1 MVGDNLIVGLVLP
14 AALAVIMFTL
24 GLGLTTADFKRVFVF
39 PKGVSIGLFNLVL
52 ISPLLAFGLAEVLNL
67 DPAMALGLVLLGA
80 SPGGTLA
87 NMFTHLAKGE
97 TALSVT
103 MTAISSVV
111 SVITIPI
118 FLTLANNYFDAGKS
132 LEDVN
137 MVFVALRTFLITVV
151 PLSLGMFVRSR
162 SPEWVDRYQ
171 PTFMKVS
178 VVLFFLVV
186 LAAIVSELDLIREN
200 FWRVAAGALLLN
212 VIAMTLSFSVARL
225 ARLSERQATAI
236 AMELGIHNGTVA
248 IVVAGMINDELMIPA
263 AVYAVFMYFTG
274 SAFAYVMAKRNSR
287 GEVPEAAPAEEPA

>member
-1 MVGDNLIVGLVLP
+1 MVDDNLIVGVVLP

-24 GLGLTTADFKRVFVF
+24 GLGLTVDDFKRVFVF

-52 ISPLLAFGLAEVLNL
+52 ISPLLAFGIAEVLDL

-103 MTAISSVV
+103 MTAISSVA

-162 SPEWVDRYQ
+162 SPVWVDRYQ

-186 LAAIVSELDLIREN
+186 LAAILSELDLIQEN
-200 FWRVAAGALLLN
+200 FWRVAAAALLLN
-212 VIAMTLSFSVARL
+212 ILAMTISFTVARVARL
-225 ARLSERQATAI
+225 SDRQATAI

-274 SAFAYVMAKRNSR
+274 GAFAYFMAKRNSR

>member
-1 MVGDNLIVGLVLP
+1 MIIDVVLP

-24 GLGLTTADFKRVFVF
+24 GLGLTIEDFRRVFVF
-39 PKGVSIGLFNLVL
+39 PRGVSIGLINLVL
-52 ISPLLAFGLAEVLNL
+52 ISPLLAFLIADLLSL

-103 MTAISSVV
+103 MTAISSVC
-111 SVITIPI
+111 SVITIPL
-118 FLTLANNYFDAGKS
+118 FLTLANEYFDAGKS

-137 MVFVALRTFLITVV
+137 MPIVVLRTFLITVL
-151 PLSLGMFVRSR
+151 PLSIGMFVRSR

-178 VVLFFLVV
+178 IGLFFGVV
-186 LAAIVSELDLIREN
+186 LAAVLSELDLIREN
-200 FWRVAAGALLLN
+200 FWRVAGGALLLN
-212 VIAMTLSFSVARL
+212 IVAMTLSFTIARL
-225 ARLSERQATAI
+225 ARLSERQSTAI

-263 AVYAVFMYFTG
+263 AVYAIFMYFTG
-274 SAFAYVMAKRNSR
+274 SAFAYVMAKRNSLSR
-287 GEVPEAAPAEEPA
+287 S

>member
-1 MVGDNLIVGLVLP
+1 MVDDNLIVGVVLP

-24 GLGLTTADFKRVFVF
+24 GLGLTLDDFKRVFVF
-39 PKGVSIGLFNLVL
+39 PKGVSIGLVNLVL
-52 ISPLLAFGLAEVLNL
+52 ISPLLAFGIAEVLNL

-118 FLTLANNYFDAGKS
+118 FLTLANNHFDAGKS

-137 MVFVALRTFLITVV
+137 MLFVALRTFLITVV

-212 VIAMTLSFSVARL
+212 VIAMSLSFTVARL

-274 SAFAYVMAKRNSR
+274 GTFAYVMSKRNSR
-287 GEVPEAAPAEEPA
+287 AEVADGAPVEEPA

>member
-1 MVGDNLIVGLVLP
+1 MVDDNLIVGLVLP

-24 GLGLTTADFKRVFVF
+24 GLGLTPADFKRVFVF

-52 ISPLLAFGLAEVLNL
+52 ISPLLAFGIAEVLNL

-103 MTAISSVV
+103 MTAISSIV

-118 FLTLANNYFDAGKS
+118 FLTLANDYFEAGNS
-132 LEDVN
+132 LADVN
-137 MVFVALRTFLITVV
+137 MLFVALRTFLITVV

-274 SAFAYVMAKRNSR
+274 GTFAYVMARRNSR

>member
-1 MVGDNLIVGLVLP
+1 MVDDNLIVGVVLP
-14 AALAVIMFTL
+14 VALAVIMFTL
-24 GLGLTTADFKRVFVF
+24 GLGLTLDDFRRVFVF
-39 PKGVSIGLFNLVL
+39 PKGVSIGLVNLVL
-52 ISPLLAFGLAEVLNL
+52 VSPLLAFLIADLLNL
-67 DPAMALGLVLLGA
+67 DPAIALGLVLLGA

-103 MTAISSVV
+103 MTAFSSICSVV
-111 SVITIPI
+111 TIPI

-137 MVFVALRTFLITVV
+137 MLTVVLRTFLITVL
-151 PLSLGMFVRSR
+151 PLSIGMFVRSR
-162 SPEWVDRYQ
+162 SPVWVDRYQ

-186 LAAIVSELDLIREN
+186 LAAILSELDLIQEN
-200 FWRVAAGALLLN
+200 FWRVAAAALLLN
-212 VIAMTLSFSVARL
+212 ILAMTISFSVARV
-225 ARLSERQATAI
+225 ARLSDRQATAI

-274 SAFAYVMAKRNSR
+274 GAFAYFMAKRNSR
-287 GEVPEAAPAEEPA
+287 GEVSEAAPAEEPA

>member
-1 MVGDNLIVGLVLP
+1 MIIDVVLP

-24 GLGLTTADFKRVFVF
+24 GLGLTIEDFRRVFVF
-39 PKGVSIGLFNLVL
+39 PRGVSIGLINLVL
-52 ISPLLAFGLAEVLNL
+52 ISPLLAFLIADLLSL

-103 MTAISSVV
+103 MTAISSVC
-111 SVITIPI
+111 SVITIPL
-118 FLTLANNYFDAGKS
+118 FLTLANEYFDAGKS

-137 MVFVALRTFLITVV
+137 MPIVVLRTFLITVL
-151 PLSLGMFVRSR
+151 PLSIGMFVRSR

-178 VVLFFLVV
+178 IGLFFGVV
-186 LAAIVSELDLIREN
+186 LAAVLSELDLIREN
-200 FWRVAAGALLLN
+200 FWRVAGGALLLN
-212 VIAMTLSFSVARL
+212 IVAMTLSFTIARL
-225 ARLSERQATAI
+225 ARLSERQSTAI

-263 AVYAVFMYFTG
+263 AVYAIFMYFTG

-287 GEVPEAAPAEEPA
+287 SQS

>member
-52 ISPLLAFGLAEVLNL
+52 ISPLLAFGIAEVLDL

-103 MTAISSVV
+103 MTAISSIA

-118 FLTLANNYFDAGKS
+118 FLTLANDYFEAGNS
-132 LEDVN
+132 LADVN

-151 PLSLGMFVRSR
+151 PLSIGMFVRSR

-212 VIAMTLSFSVARL
+212 VIAMTFSFSVARL
-225 ARLSERQATAI
+225 ARLSERQSTAI

-274 SAFAYVMAKRNSR
+274 GAFAYVMAKRNAR
-287 GEVPEAAPAEEPA
+287 AEAAEGSPVEEPA

>member
-1 MVGDNLIVGLVLP
+1 MIIDVVLP

-24 GLGLTTADFKRVFVF
+24 GLGLTIEDFRRVFVF
-39 PKGVSIGLFNLVL
+39 PRGVSIGLVNLVL
-52 ISPLLAFGLAEVLNL
+52 ISPLLAFLIADLLNL
-67 DPAMALGLVLLGA
+67 DPTMALGLVLLGA

-103 MTAISSVV
+103 MTAISSVF
-111 SVITIPI
+111 SVITIPL
-118 FLTLANNYFDAGKS
+118 FLTLANEYFDAGKS

-137 MVFVALRTFLITVV
+137 MAVVVLRTFLITVV
-151 PLSLGMFVRSR
+151 PLSIGMFVRSR

-171 PTFMKVS
+171 PTFMKLS
-178 VVLFFLVV
+178 IGLFFGVV
-186 LAAIVSELDLIREN
+186 LAAVLSELELIREN
-200 FWRVAAGALLLN
+200 FWRVAGGALLLN
-212 VIAMTLSFSVARL
+212 IVAMTLSFTIARL
-225 ARLSERQATAI
+225 ARLSEKQSTAI

-263 AVYAVFMYFTG
+263 AVYAIFMYFTG

-287 GEVPEAAPAEEPA
+287 NETAASIPADEPV

>member
-1 MVGDNLIVGLVLP
+1 MEVDNLIVSVVLP

-24 GLGLTTADFKRVFVF
+24 GLGLTPADFKRVFVF
-39 PKGVSIGLFNLVL
+39 PKGVSIGLVNLVL
-52 ISPLLAFGLAEVLNL
+52 ISPVLAFVIADLLDL

-103 MTAISSVV
+103 MTAISSVA
-111 SVITIPI
+111 SVVTIPL
-118 FLTLANNYFDAGKS
+118 FLTLANDYFEAGNS
-132 LEDVN
+132 LADVN

-151 PLSLGMFVRSR
+151 PLSIGMFVRSR
-162 SPEWVDRYQ
+162 SPEWVDRNQ
-171 PTFMKVS
+171 PNFMKVS
-178 VVLFFLVV
+178 VVLFFFVV

-200 FWRVAAGALLLN
+200 FWRVAFGALLLN
-212 VIAMTLSFSVARL
+212 VVAMSLSFSIARL

-236 AMELGIHNGTVA
+236 AMELGLHNGTVA

-274 SAFAYVMAKRNSR
+274 GAFAYVMARRNSR
-287 GEVPEAAPAEEPA
+287 AEAMEAPAAEGPA

>member
-1 MVGDNLIVGLVLP
+1 LIIDVVLP

-24 GLGLTTADFKRVFVF
+24 GLGLTVEDFRRVFVF
-39 PKGVSIGLFNLVL
+39 PRGVSIGLVNLVL
-52 ISPLLAFGLAEVLNL
+52 ISPLLAFLIADLLNL
-67 DPAMALGLVLLGA
+67 DPTMALGLVLLGA

-103 MTAISSVV
+103 MTAISSVC
-111 SVITIPI
+111 SVITIPL
-118 FLTLANNYFDAGKS
+118 FLTLANEYFDAGNS

-137 MVFVALRTFLITVV
+137 MAVVVLRTFLITVV
-151 PLSLGMFVRSR
+151 PLSIGMFVRSR

-171 PTFMKVS
+171 PTFMKLS
-178 VVLFFLVV
+178 IGLFFGVV
-186 LAAIVSELDLIREN
+186 LAAVLSELDLIREN
-200 FWRVAAGALLLN
+200 FWRVAGGALLLN
-212 VIAMTLSFSVARL
+212 IVAMTLSFTIARL
-225 ARLSERQATAI
+225 ARLSEKQSTAI

-263 AVYAVFMYFTG
+263 AVYAIFMYFTG

-287 GEVPEAAPAEEPA
+287 A

>member
-1 MVGDNLIVGLVLP
+1 MIIDVVLP

-24 GLGLTTADFKRVFVF
+24 GLGLTVEDFRRVFVF
-39 PKGVSIGLFNLVL
+39 PRGVSIGLVNLVL
-52 ISPLLAFGLAEVLNL
+52 ISPLLAFLIADLLNL
-67 DPAMALGLVLLGA
+67 DPTMALGLVLLGA

-103 MTAISSVV
+103 MTAISSVC
-111 SVITIPI
+111 SVITIPL
-118 FLTLANNYFDAGKS
+118 FLTLANEYFDAGKS

-137 MVFVALRTFLITVV
+137 MAVVVLRTFLITVV
-151 PLSLGMFVRSR
+151 PLSIGMFVRSR

-171 PTFMKVS
+171 PTFMKLS
-178 VVLFFLVV
+178 IGLFFGVV
-186 LAAIVSELDLIREN
+186 LAAVLSELDLIREN
-200 FWRVAAGALLLN
+200 FWRVAGGALLLN
-212 VIAMTLSFSVARL
+212 IVAMTLSFTIARL
-225 ARLSERQATAI
+225 ARLSEKQSTAI

-263 AVYAVFMYFTG
+263 AVYAIFMYFTG

-287 GEVPEAAPAEEPA
+287 A

>member
-1 MVGDNLIVGLVLP
+1 MVVDNLIVGVMLP

-24 GLGLTTADFKRVFVF
+24 GLGLSPAVFKRVFVF
-39 PKGVSIGLFNLVL
+39 PRGVSIGLANLVL
-52 ISPLLAFGLAEVLNL
+52 ISPLLAFGIAELLNL
-67 DPAMALGLVLLGA
+67 DTAMALGLVLLGA

-103 MTAISSVV
+103 MTGISSVA
-111 SVITIPI
+111 SVITIPL
-118 FLTLANNYFDAGKS
+118 FLTLANNHFGGGES
-132 LEDVN
+132 LDDVN
-137 MVFVALRTFLITVV
+137 MLLVAGRTFLITVV
-151 PLSLGMFVRSR
+151 PLSIGMFVRSR
-162 SPEWVDRYQ
+162 SPEWVDRNQ

-178 VVLFFLVV
+178 IVLFFLVV

-200 FWRVAAGALLLN
+200 FWRVAAGALMLN
-212 VIAMTLSFSVARL
+212 VVAMTLSFSIARL
-225 ARLSERQATAI
+225 ARLSERQSTAI

-274 SAFAYVMAKRNSR
+274 GAFAYVMAKRNSR
-287 GEVPEAAPAEEPA
+287 GEAAQPQTLEEPT

>member
-1 MVGDNLIVGLVLP
+1 
-14 AALAVIMFTL
+14 
-24 GLGLTTADFKRVFVF
+24 
-39 PKGVSIGLFNLVL
+39 
-52 ISPLLAFGLAEVLNL
+52 
-67 DPAMALGLVLLGA
+67 
-80 SPGGTLA
+80 
-87 NMFTHLAKGE
+87 MFTHLAKGE

-103 MTAISSVV
+103 MTAISSVA

-162 SPEWVDRYQ
+162 SPVWVDRYQ

-186 LAAIVSELDLIREN
+186 LAAILSELDLIQEN
-200 FWRVAAGALLLN
+200 FWRVAAAALLLN
-212 VIAMTLSFSVARL
+212 ILAMTISFTVARVARL
-225 ARLSERQATAI
+225 SDRQATAI

-263 AVYAVFMYFTG
+263 AVYALFMYFTG
-274 SAFAYVMAKRNSR
+274 GAFAYFMSKRNSR
-287 GEVPEAAPAEEPA
+287 GEAPEAVPAEEPA

>member
-1 MVGDNLIVGLVLP
+1 LVVDNLIVGVVLP

-24 GLGLTTADFKRVFVF
+24 GLGLTLEDFKRVFVF

-52 ISPLLAFGLAEVLNL
+52 ISPLLAFGIADLLNL

-103 MTAISSVV
+103 MTAISSIV
-111 SVITIPI
+111 SVITIPL
-118 FLTLANNYFDAGKS
+118 FLTLANDYFSGGES

-137 MVFVALRTFLITVV
+137 MLFVAGRTFLITVL

-171 PTFMKVS
+171 PNFMKAS
-178 VVLFFLVV
+178 IVLFFLVV
-186 LAAIVSELDLIREN
+186 LAAIISELDLIREN
-200 FWRVAAGALLLN
+200 FWRVAAVALMLN
-212 VIAMTLSFSVARL
+212 VVAMTLSFSIARL
-225 ARLSERQATAI
+225 ARLSERQSTAI

-274 SAFAYVMAKRNSR
+274 GAFAYVMAKRNAR
-287 GEVPEAAPAEEPA
+287 AEAAEPAAAEGPA

>member
-1 MVGDNLIVGLVLP
+1 MVDDNLIVGVVLP

-24 GLGLTTADFKRVFVF
+24 GLGLTLDDFKRVFVF
-39 PKGVSIGLFNLVL
+39 PKGVSIGLVNLVL
-52 ISPLLAFGLAEVLNL
+52 ISPLLAFGIAEVLNL

-137 MVFVALRTFLITVV
+137 MLFVALRTFLITVV

-212 VIAMTLSFSVARL
+212 VIAMSLSFTVARL

-274 SAFAYVMAKRNSR
+274 GTFAYVMAKRNSR
-287 GEVPEAAPAEEPA
+287 AEAAEGAPVEEPA

>member
-1 MVGDNLIVGLVLP
+1 LIIDVVLP

-24 GLGLTTADFKRVFVF
+24 GLGLTVEDFRRVFVF
-39 PKGVSIGLFNLVL
+39 PRGVSIGLVNLVL
-52 ISPLLAFGLAEVLNL
+52 ISPLLAFLIADLLNL
-67 DPAMALGLVLLGA
+67 DPTMALGLVLLGA

-103 MTAISSVV
+103 MTAISSVC
-111 SVITIPI
+111 SVITIPL
-118 FLTLANNYFDAGKS
+118 FLTLANEYFDAGKS

-137 MVFVALRTFLITVV
+137 MAVVVLRTFLITVV
-151 PLSLGMFVRSR
+151 PLSIGMFVRSR

-171 PTFMKVS
+171 PTFMKLS
-178 VVLFFLVV
+178 IGLFFGVV
-186 LAAIVSELDLIREN
+186 LAAVLSELDLIREN
-200 FWRVAAGALLLN
+200 FWRVAGGALLLN
-212 VIAMTLSFSVARL
+212 IVAMTLSFTIARL
-225 ARLSERQATAI
+225 ARLSEKQSTAI

-263 AVYAVFMYFTG
+263 AVYAIFMYFTG

-287 GEVPEAAPAEEPA
+287 A

>member
-1 MVGDNLIVGLVLP
+1 MIIDVVLP

-24 GLGLTTADFKRVFVF
+24 GLGLTIEDFRRVFVF
-39 PKGVSIGLFNLVL
+39 PRGVSIGLINLVL
-52 ISPLLAFGLAEVLNL
+52 ISPLLAFLIADLLSL

-103 MTAISSVV
+103 MTAISSVC
-111 SVITIPI
+111 SVITIPL
-118 FLTLANNYFDAGKS
+118 FLTLANEYFDAGKS

-137 MVFVALRTFLITVV
+137 MPIVVLRTFLITVL
-151 PLSLGMFVRSR
+151 PLSIGMFVRSR

-178 VVLFFLVV
+178 IGLFFGVV
-186 LAAIVSELDLIREN
+186 LAAVLSELDLIREN
-200 FWRVAAGALLLN
+200 FWRVAGGALLLN
-212 VIAMTLSFSVARL
+212 IAAMTLSFTIARL
-225 ARLSERQATAI
+225 ARLSEKQSTAI

-263 AVYAVFMYFTG
+263 AVYAIFMYFTG

-287 GEVPEAAPAEEPA
+287 I

>member
-1 MVGDNLIVGLVLP
+1 MVDDNLIVGVVLP

-24 GLGLTTADFKRVFVF
+24 GLGLTLDDFKRVIVF
-39 PKGVSIGLFNLVL
+39 PKGVSIGLVNLVL
-52 ISPLLAFGLAEVLNL
+52 ISPLLAFLIADLLNL

-103 MTAISSVV
+103 MTAISSICSVV
-111 SVITIPI
+111 TIPL
-118 FLTLANNYFDAGKS
+118 FLTLANSYFDAGKS
-132 LEDVN
+132 LDDVN
-137 MVFVALRTFLITVV
+137 MLTVVLRTFLITVL
-151 PLSLGMFVRSR
+151 PLSIGMFVRSR
-162 SPEWVDRYQ
+162 SPVWVDRYQ

-186 LAAIVSELDLIREN
+186 LAAILSELDLIREN
-200 FWRVAAGALLLN
+200 FWRVAAAALLLN
-212 VIAMTLSFSVARL
+212 ILAMTISFTVARVARL
-225 ARLSERQATAI
+225 SDRQATAI

-287 GEVPEAAPAEEPA
+287 VEAAEAAVVEEPI

>member
-1 MVGDNLIVGLVLP
+1 VVLP

-39 PKGVSIGLFNLVL
+39 PKGVSLGLFNLVL
-52 ISPLLAFGLAEVLNL
+52 ISPLLAFGLAELLNL

-103 MTAISSVV
+103 MTAISSVA

-118 FLTLANNYFDAGKS
+118 FLTLANNHFGGGES
-132 LEDVN
+132 LDDVN
-137 MVFVALRTFLITVV
+137 MLFVAGRTFLITVV
-151 PLSLGMFVRSR
+151 PLSIGMFVRSR
-162 SPEWVDRYQ
+162 APEWVDRYQ
-171 PTFMKVS
+171 PGFMKAS

-186 LAAIVSELDLIREN
+186 LAAILSELELIREN

-212 VIAMTLSFSVARL
+212 IIAMTFSFSVARL

-248 IVVAGMINDELMIPA
+248 IVVAGMINEELMIPA

-274 SAFAYVMAKRNSR
+274 GAFAYVMAKRNSR
-287 GEVPEAAPAEEPA
+287 AEAADVAVVEEPA

>member
-1 MVGDNLIVGLVLP
+1 MVVDNLIVGVVLP

-39 PKGVSIGLFNLVL
+39 PKGVSLGLFNLVL
-52 ISPLLAFGLAEVLNL
+52 ISPLLAFGLSELLNL

-103 MTAISSVV
+103 MTAISSVA

-118 FLTLANNYFDAGKS
+118 FLTLANNHFGGGES
-132 LEDVN
+132 LDDVN
-137 MVFVALRTFLITVV
+137 MLFVAGRTFLITVV
-151 PLSLGMFVRSR
+151 PLSIGMFVRSR
-162 SPEWVDRYQ
+162 APEWVDRYQ
-171 PTFMKVS
+171 PGFMKAS

-186 LAAIVSELDLIREN
+186 LAAILSELELIREN

-212 VIAMTLSFSVARL
+212 IIAMTFSFSVARL

-248 IVVAGMINDELMIPA
+248 IVVAGMINEELMIPA

-274 SAFAYVMAKRNSR
+274 GAFAYVMAKRNSR
-287 GEVPEAAPAEEPA
+287 AEAADVAVVEEPA

>member
-1 MVGDNLIVGLVLP
+1 MVVDNLIVGVVLP

-24 GLGLTTADFKRVFVF
+24 GLGLTLEDFKRVFVF

-52 ISPLLAFGLAEVLNL
+52 ISPLLAFGIADLLNL

-103 MTAISSVV
+103 MTAISSIV
-111 SVITIPI
+111 SVITIPL
-118 FLTLANNYFDAGKS
+118 FLTLANDYFSGGES

-137 MVFVALRTFLITVV
+137 MLFVAGRTFLITVL

-171 PTFMKVS
+171 PNFMKAS
-178 VVLFFLVV
+178 IVLFFLVV
-186 LAAIVSELDLIREN
+186 LAAIISELDLIREN
-200 FWRVAAGALLLN
+200 FWRVAAGALMLN
-212 VIAMTLSFSVARL
+212 VVAMTLSFSIARL
-225 ARLSERQATAI
+225 ARLSERQSTAI

-274 SAFAYVMAKRNSR
+274 GAFAYVMAKRNSR
-287 GEVPEAAPAEEPA
+287 GEGGEPVPAEDAA

>member
-1 MVGDNLIVGLVLP
+1 MVDDNLIVGVVLP

-24 GLGLTTADFKRVFVF
+24 GLGLTLDDFKRVFVF

-52 ISPLLAFGLAEVLNL
+52 ISPLLAFGIAEVLDL

-212 VIAMTLSFSVARL
+212 IIAMTLSFSVARL

-274 SAFAYVMAKRNSR
+274 GAFAYLMAKRNSR

>member
-1 MVGDNLIVGLVLP
+1 LVVDNLIVGVVLP

-24 GLGLTTADFKRVFVF
+24 GLGLTLEDFKRVFVF

-52 ISPLLAFGLAEVLNL
+52 ISPLLAFGIADLLNL

-103 MTAISSVV
+103 MTAISSIV
-111 SVITIPI
+111 SVITIPL
-118 FLTLANNYFDAGKS
+118 FLTLANDYFSGGES

-137 MVFVALRTFLITVV
+137 MLFVAGRTFLITVL

-171 PTFMKVS
+171 PNFMKAS
-178 VVLFFLVV
+178 IVLFFLVV
-186 LAAIVSELDLIREN
+186 LAAIISELDLIREN
-200 FWRVAAGALLLN
+200 FWRVAAGALMLN
-212 VIAMTLSFSVARL
+212 VVAMTLSFSIARL
-225 ARLSERQATAI
+225 ARLSERQSTAI

-287 GEVPEAAPAEEPA
+287 GEGAEPVPAEDAA